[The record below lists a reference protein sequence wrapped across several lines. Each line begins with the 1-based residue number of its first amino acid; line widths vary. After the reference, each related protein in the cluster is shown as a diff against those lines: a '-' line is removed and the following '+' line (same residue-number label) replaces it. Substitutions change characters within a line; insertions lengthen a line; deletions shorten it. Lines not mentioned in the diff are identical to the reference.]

1 MTKEMGPSHRIDV
14 LSDAILYYGQKGID
28 NIGMIVMYVLFD
40 VHCNAKNYQVSR
52 FVRSSIVHKV

>member
-40 VHCNAKNYQVSR
+40 VHCNAKNYQVS
-52 FVRSSIVHKV
+52 